1 MKVLRSLNT
10 LPHTQVCVKV
20 VSVISGYRLQSNCG
34 VQLEIS
40 AKFDTNEYH
49 GTWMHTKII
58 DLECESQLRP
68 FIHGCFGGKVLKQTL
83 CEKKLVMKSQTQVSI
98 VPGNADASG

>member
-1 MKVLRSLNT
+1 MR
-10 LPHTQVCVKV
+10 
-20 VSVISGYRLQSNCG
+20 
-34 VQLEIS
+34 
-40 AKFDTNEYH
+40 
-49 GTWMHTKII
+49 TKII

-68 FIHGCFGGKVLKQTL
+68 FVHGRFGGKVLKQTL